1 MKPHVIV
8 HMITSVDGRI
18 RTGRWSPFEGREE
31 YERVHGLLQGDAWMC
46 GRVTMSGY
54 ARGAPYAEVSEPLP
68 RTDHVARRGAP
79 SYAVALDASGKLCWG
94 RDGIDEDHLVVVLSE
109 SVSDAHLAGLRRDGV
124 SYVFGGVGEIDFGR
138 VLETLGRE
146 FGIRRLLVEGGGRID
161 GSLLKAG
168 LVDELS
174 LLLAPAVDG
183 LEGGRALFDYA
194 GDPEDAIAKGLRL
207 SLVSS
212 QPREGGV
219 MWLRYRVERASRP

>member
-1 MKPHVIV
+1 MKPHVTV

-18 RTGRWSPFEGREE
+18 RTSRWSPFEGRGE
-31 YERVHGLLQGDAWMC
+31 YEKVHDLLDGDAWMC

-54 ARGAPYAEVSEPLP
+54 ARGEPYPAAAETLP
-68 RTDHVARRGAP
+68 RTDHIARRDAP
-79 SYAVALDASGKLCWG
+79 GYAVALDASGKLCWG
-94 RDGIDEDHLVVVLSE
+94 RDAIDADHLVVVVSE
-109 SVSDAHLAGLRRDGV
+109 DVSDGHLAGLRRDGV
-124 SYVFGGVGEIDFGR
+124 SYVFGGRGAIDFAR
-138 VLETLGRE
+138 VLETLNRE
-146 FGIRRLLVEGGGRID
+146 FGIRRLLVEGGGGIN

-183 LEGGRALFDYA
+183 LAGGPALFDYDGA
-194 GDPEDAIAKGLRL
+194 AEDETPKGLRL

-219 MWLRYRVERASRP
+219 MWLRYRVDRG

>member
-1 MKPHVIV
+1 MKPHVTI

-18 RTGRWSPFEGREE
+18 KTSRWSPFEGRGE
-31 YERVHGLLQGDAWMC
+31 YEKVHDLLEGDAWMC

-54 ARGAPYAEVSEPLP
+54 AKGEAPYPATAETLP
-68 RTDHVARRGAP
+68 RTDHIARRDCA
-79 SYAVALDASGKLCWG
+79 SYAVALDASGKLAWD
-94 RDGIDEDHLVVVLSE
+94 RDSIDSDHLVVVLSD

-124 SYVFGGVGEIDFGR
+124 SYVFGGAEAIDFGR
-138 VLETLGRE
+138 VLETLHRE
-146 FGIRRLLVEGGGRID
+146 FGIKRLLVEGGGRIN

-183 LEGGRALFDYA
+183 LIGGAALFDYDGA
-194 GDPEDAIAKGLRL
+194 PDDTSAKALRL
-207 SLVSS
+207 GLVSS

-219 MWLRYRVERASRP
+219 MWLRYKVERE

>member
-18 RTGRWSPFEGREE
+18 KTSRWSSFEGRGE
-31 YERVHGLLQGDAWMC
+31 YEKVHDLLEGDAWMC

-54 ARGAPYAEVSEPLP
+54 ARGEAPYPATHETVP
-68 RTDHVARRGAP
+68 RADHIARRDAAG
-79 SYAVALDASGKLCWG
+79 YAVALDASGRLAWG
-94 RDGIDEDHLVVVLSE
+94 RDSIDADHLVVVVSE

-124 SYVFGGVGEIDFGR
+124 SYVFGGAEAIDFGR
-138 VLETLGRE
+138 VLETLRRE
-146 FGIRRLLVEGGGRID
+146 FGIKRLLVEGGGRIN

-183 LEGGRALFDYA
+183 LAGGAALFDYDGA
-194 GDPEDAIAKGLRL
+194 PDDVSAKALRL

-219 MWLRYRVERASRP
+219 MWLRYKVERG

>member
-1 MKPHVIV
+1 MKPHVTV

-18 RTGRWSPFEGREE
+18 KTSRWSGFEGRGE
-31 YERVHGLLQGDAWMC
+31 YEKVHDLLEGDAWMC

-54 ARGAPYAEVSEPLP
+54 AKGEAPYPATTDTLP
-68 RTDHVARRGAP
+68 RTDHIARRDAAG
-79 SYAVALDASGKLCWG
+79 YAVALDASGKLAWG
-94 RDGIDEDHLVVVLSE
+94 RDSIDADHLVVVVSE

-124 SYVFGGVGEIDFGR
+124 SYVFGGKDEIDFGR
-138 VLETLGRE
+138 VLETLNRD
-146 FGIRRLLVEGGGRID
+146 FGIKRLLVEGGGRIN

-183 LEGGRALFDYA
+183 LTGGAALFDYDGA
-194 GDPEDAIAKGLRL
+194 PDDATAKSLRL
-207 SLVSS
+207 GLVSS

-219 MWLRYRVERASRP
+219 MWLRYRIDRG